1 MADPWSIALRG
12 SLYAVLM
19 ALFGLA
25 LFGLYGLDRSARR
38 SGVVLPFTPL
48 LAACAGLALP
58 LSAFSLLQ
66 LAAVLSGASAWAEA
80 WPQVPLVATQTAA
93 GLASLVRLAA
103 LLGVLL
109 ACLAYRRSPSAS
121 LLGIAVLG
129 AAALATL
136 AWAGHGV
143 MDDAPRRLWHLGATL
158 VHLWVSAGW
167 FGALLAFTWLLF
179 SRPPTEGPATRRL
192 ARSLAGFSTVGALFV
207 ALAAATGL
215 AKYLFIVGPRLAP
228 LLEGRYGVLLLGKL
242 GLFLAML
249 GLATLNRWWLTPAL
263 AATLDSRGPAWA
275 VRRLRLSI
283 GLELAAAVVIL
294 ALVAWLG
301 TLDPDPQA

>member
-1 MADPWSIALRG
+1 MTDPWSIALRG
-12 SLYAVLM
+12 GLYAVLM
-19 ALFGLA
+19 ALLGLA
-25 LFGLYGLDRSARR
+25 LFGLYGLDRPARR
-38 SGVVLPFTPL
+38 SGVVLPLTPL
-48 LAACAGLALP
+48 LATCAGLALP
-58 LSAFSLLQ
+58 LSALALLQ
-66 LAAVLSGASAWAEA
+66 LATVLSGASAWAEA
-80 WPQVPLVATQTAA
+80 WSQVPLVATQTAA
-93 GLASLVRLAA
+93 GVASLVRLGA

-129 AAALATL
+129 ATALATL

-167 FGALLAFTWLLF
+167 LGALLAFAWLLF
-179 SRPPTEGPATRRL
+179 LRPPTGGSAMQPLLRA
-192 ARSLAGFSTVGALFV
+192 LAGFATTGTLLV

-228 LLEGRYGVLLLGKL
+228 LLEGGYGALLLGKL

-249 GLATLNRWWLTPAL
+249 GMAALNRWRLTPAL
-263 AATLDSRGPAWA
+263 AATLDGQAPARA

-283 GLELAAAVVIL
+283 GLELAAALGIL

-301 TLDPDPQA
+301 TLDPDSQP